1 MKKGNNFFKSL
12 APAESEAFTAV
23 AVEQS
28 FPRGSRLMSEGDQAN
43 YVMVIISG
51 WTRITVQDSGGERVV
66 AERGP
71 GQLVGERAALR
82 LNVRSA
88 TVTALDEV
96 TVLVM
101 RTVDF
106 ASFIN
111 AHPRVL
117 DVVENQIYDRLIEN
131 PDGYA
136 QGGWPVMQS
145 HTGAN
150 RALQV
155 HLQPQ
160 ALKGENCTVLLTDVA
175 GFGALHRTD
184 YDRRIIRREGLKMME
199 ESLGPLWEACISQDR
214 GDGLLIVAPAHIPTV
229 RIIERMNRELPDKLR
244 LHNRTYGESARFNLR
259 IAAHVGPVVGDP
271 LGVTGETIIRAA
283 RLVDAPVLKETMAET
298 GTGLGI
304 IVSEFVYEIAI
315 GYAGDF
321 VDAAEYK
328 RLAVSNKEFRGSA
341 WVRLVNVSPLV
352 CGQLRGRSSSS
363 WAAGRA
369 WVLPPWIAPGMDGRR
384 ARVTR
389 TAASFRCTACGQ
401 MACVFLDAPE
411 DPTPR

>member
-1 MKKGNNFFKSL
+1 MKRNFFNSL
-12 APAESEAFTAV
+12 APAEFEAFTAV
-23 AVEQS
+23 AVEKS
-28 FPRGSRLMSEGDQAN
+28 FSRGSQLMSEGDQAN
-43 YVMVIISG
+43 YVMVIRSG
-51 WTRITVQDSGGERVV
+51 WTQITVRDSDGKRVV

-82 LNVRSA
+82 RNVRSA

-101 RTVDF
+101 KTVDF

-117 DVVENQIYDRLIEN
+117 DVVENQIYDRLLEN

-136 QGGWPVMQS
+136 QEGWPVPLPSTGVSRVLHARLQS
-145 HTGAN
+145 QSQSLEG
-150 RALQV
+150 Q
-155 HLQPQ
+155 
-160 ALKGENCTVLLTDVA
+160 NCTVLLTDVV

-184 YDRRIIRREGLKMME
+184 HDRRIIRREGLEMMQ

-214 GDGLLIVAPAHIPTV
+214 GDGLLIVAPAQIPTV
-229 RIIERMNRELPDKLR
+229 RIIERVNRELPDRLR
-244 LHNRTYGESARFNLR
+244 LHNRTYSESARIHLR
-259 IAAHVGPVVGDP
+259 ISAHVGPVVGDD

-283 RLVDAPVLKETMAET
+283 RLVEAPVLKETMAHT

-315 GYAGDF
+315 EHIGNF
-321 VDAAEYK
+321 IDAAEYTK
-328 RLAVSNKEFRGSA
+328 VDVSNKEFRGSA

-352 CGQLRGRSSSS
+352 CGPL
-363 WAAGRA
+363 
-369 WVLPPWIAPGMDGRR
+369 L
-384 ARVTR
+384 
-389 TAASFRCTACGQ
+389 F
-401 MACVFLDAPE
+401 
-411 DPTPR
+411 